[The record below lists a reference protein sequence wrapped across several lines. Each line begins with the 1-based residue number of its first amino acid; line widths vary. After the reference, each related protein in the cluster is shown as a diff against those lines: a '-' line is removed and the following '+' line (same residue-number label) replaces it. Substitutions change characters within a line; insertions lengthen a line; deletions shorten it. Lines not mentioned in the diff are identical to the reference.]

1 MADRGCVGAAPRAD
15 GWPPGGNHPSAH
27 GLPLRQFREKVTNVA
42 KDAEGIRVVI
52 YDQEYYV
59 RGALDEQ
66 YIQKLGEFLDARMRA
81 IAGRTRAVD
90 TQRIAVLAALNIAD
104 EYHQIKA
111 LYEEKTKRV
120 DEKVEECSR
129 LLDAFLKEAV

>member
-1 MADRGCVGAAPRAD
+1 
-15 GWPPGGNHPSAH
+15 
-27 GLPLRQFREKVTNVA
+27 VA

-52 YDQEYYV
+52 FDQEYYV
-59 RGALDEQ
+59 RGDLDEA
-66 YIQKLGEFLDARMRA
+66 YIQKLGEFLDGKMRA
-81 IAGRTRAVD
+81 IAGRTRTVD

-111 LYEEKTKRV
+111 RYEEKTKRV

-129 LLDAFLKEAV
+129 LLDRFLKETV

>member
-1 MADRGCVGAAPRAD
+1 MA
-15 GWPPGGNHPSAH
+15 
-27 GLPLRQFREKVTNVA
+27 KVA

-52 YDQEYYV
+52 FDQEYHV
-59 RGALDEQ
+59 RGDLDEA
-66 YIQKLGEFLDARMRA
+66 YIQKLVDFLDGKMRA
-81 IAGRTRAVD
+81 IAGRTRTVD

-111 LYEEKTKRV
+111 RYEEKTKLV

-129 LLDAFLKEAV
+129 LLDHFLKETV

>member
-1 MADRGCVGAAPRAD
+1 VA
-15 GWPPGGNHPSAH
+15 
-27 GLPLRQFREKVTNVA
+27 KVA

-52 YDQEYYV
+52 FDQEYHV
-59 RGALDEQ
+59 RGDLDEA
-66 YIQKLGEFLDARMRA
+66 YIQKLVDFLDGKMRA
-81 IAGRTRAVD
+81 IAGRTRTVD

-111 LYEEKTKRV
+111 RYEEKTRLV

-129 LLDAFLKEAV
+129 LLDRYLKEAV